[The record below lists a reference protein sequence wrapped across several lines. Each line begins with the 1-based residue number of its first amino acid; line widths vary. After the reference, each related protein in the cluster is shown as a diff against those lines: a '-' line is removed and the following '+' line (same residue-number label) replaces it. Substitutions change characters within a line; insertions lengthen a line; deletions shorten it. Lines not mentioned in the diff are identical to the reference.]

1 MICVYYDIKSFQKL
15 IRKLCSLGTKAEGAH
30 EDPLSP
36 TEQERMIEEIAK
48 RLNRIAD
55 ECVQRMGTG
64 EPQTTRG
71 AVAEPLLSPNS
82 RSMY

>member
-1 MICVYYDIKSFQKL
+1 MYYNIKSFQKM
-15 IRKLCSLGTKAEGAH
+15 IWKLCSLETKAEGVH
-30 EDPLSP
+30 EDPPSP

-71 AVAEPLLSPNS
+71 TVAEPLLSPNS

>member
-1 MICVYYDIKSFQKL
+1 MYYNIKSFQKL

-36 TEQERMIEEIAK
+36 TEQERVIEEIAK